1 MTTLKVCIISIP
13 VRVISVGE
21 LGVLLAVRDSSE
33 RRVVVETRVE
43 HLVHDLLRLL
53 STDFPHGQ
61 DGAQGSVSDAL
72 LVMLLQ
78 AKVESGGFIGKGTIS
93 AEVSSPNLRTS
104 QMSVVVEPV
113 DVSSAV
119 VEGVDELVC
128 HDSVHV
134 ALLADVVLTQ
144 NDLRRSCIEAAADRP
159 VTFFTGEMSVFIHF
173 AS

>member
-1 MTTLKVCIISIP
+1 MTTLKVCVISIS

-33 RRVVVETRVE
+33 RRVVVEARVE

-53 STDFPHGQ
+53 SADFPHGQ
-61 DGAQGSVSDAL
+61 DGAQGSASDAL

-78 AKVESGGFIGKGTIS
+78 AKVEPGSFVGKGTVS
-93 AEVSSPNLRTS
+93 AEVSSPDLGTR

-119 VEGVDELVC
+119 VEGVDELVRD
-128 HDSVHV
+128 DSVHV

-144 NDLRRSCIEAAADRP
+144 NDLRRSCVEAAADRP
-159 VTFFTGEMSVFIHF
+159 VAFFTGEMSVFKDF